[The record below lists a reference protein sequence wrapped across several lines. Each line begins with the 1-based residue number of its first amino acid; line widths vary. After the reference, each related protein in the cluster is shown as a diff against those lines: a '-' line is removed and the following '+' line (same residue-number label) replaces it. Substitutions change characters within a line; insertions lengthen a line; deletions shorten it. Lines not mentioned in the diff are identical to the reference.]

1 MFWLVNVAGVL
12 LLVFIVWWF
21 WLSGPE
27 TIRSL
32 ARVID
37 IKVADGVYTP
47 ASIEIAKAQNI
58 TLRFLRFDASPCA
71 EIVRFDDLGIWL
83 ELPLNEPR
91 DVHLYIETAGKY
103 DFSCDMKMYQGT
115 LIVN

>member
-1 MFWLVNVAGVL
+1 MFWLINVTGVL

-21 WLSGPE
+21 WLSEPGAM
-27 TIRSL
+27 RSL

-47 ASIEIAKAQNI
+47 AHIEIAKGQEV
-58 TLRFLRFDASPCA
+58 TLRFQRFDASPCA
-71 EIVRFDDLGIWL
+71 EIVRFDDLGIRL

-91 DVHLYIETAGKY
+91 EVHLTIETAGKH
-103 DFSCDMKMYQGT
+103 DFACEMNMYHGM
-115 LIVN
+115 LVVK

>member
-1 MFWLVNVAGVL
+1 MLWLINVAGVL

-27 TIRSL
+27 AIRSL
-32 ARVID
+32 TRVID

-47 ASIEIAKAQNI
+47 AHIEIAKGQEI
-58 TLRFLRFDASPCA
+58 ILRFQRFDASPCA
-71 EIVRFDDLGIWL
+71 EIVRFDDLGIRL

-91 DVHLYIETAGKY
+91 EVRLTIETAGRH
-103 DFSCDMKMYQGT
+103 DFTCDMNMYHGM
-115 LIVN
+115 LIVE